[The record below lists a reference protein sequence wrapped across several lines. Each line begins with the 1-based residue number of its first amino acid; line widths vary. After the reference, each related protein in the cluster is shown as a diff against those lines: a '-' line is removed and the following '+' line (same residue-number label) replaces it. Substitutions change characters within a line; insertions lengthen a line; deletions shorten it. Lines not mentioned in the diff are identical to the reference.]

1 MIIYELFTRI
11 ETEHTAKALVAL
23 LGSLYF
29 RTQDGE
35 ELISEKMNELIS
47 NCEF

>member
-11 ETEHTAKALVAL
+11 ETKHTAKALVAQ
-23 LGSLYF
+23 LGSFYF

-35 ELISEKMNELIS
+35 ELISEKMNEL
-47 NCEF
+47 NMYFEL